1 MICKLWAKML
11 PANQIAGFFEVCN
24 IIMQYFKNEVRDKF
38 HFLHEDE
45 HESFPQPDN
54 TIAGF
59 RSKSCPKY
67 PK

>member
-1 MICKLWAKML
+1 M
-11 PANQIAGFFEVCN
+11 CN
-24 IIMQYFKNEVRDKF
+24 IIMQYFKKEVRDKF

-45 HESFPQPDN
+45 HQSFPQADN

-59 RSKSCPKY
+59 RSESFPKY

>member
-1 MICKLWAKML
+1 MIS
-11 PANQIAGFFEVCN
+11 ANQIAGFFKMWN
-24 IIMQYFKNEVRDKF
+24 IIMQYFKKEVRDKF

-45 HESFPQPDN
+45 HQSFPQADN

-59 RSKSCPKY
+59 RSESFPKY